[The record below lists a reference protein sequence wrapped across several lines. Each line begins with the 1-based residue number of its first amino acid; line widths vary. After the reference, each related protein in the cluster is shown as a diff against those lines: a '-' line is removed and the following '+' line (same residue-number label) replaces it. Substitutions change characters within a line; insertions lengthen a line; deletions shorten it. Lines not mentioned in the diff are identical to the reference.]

1 MSKDPAEPGSFEY
14 IDYQIRKG
22 SVQNLGDAFERLC
35 KFYLENSP
43 KYRGEFKKVW
53 HWKDWPKRWGP
64 DTGIDLIAETVDG
77 DIWAIQAK
85 GINPDRSIPKSELDS
100 FLSESNRP
108 EIKFRLIIASTDD
121 IGTNARRTIAGQQ
134 IPVGFVLR
142 GDLLGE
148 DLVWP
153 EHLGEKPQLKPRK
166 IPKPHQ
172 KEAIHNVLKGFQTSK
187 RGKLILACGTGKTL
201 TSLWIHEKLRSK
213 RTFFLVPSL
222 SLINQTL
229 LEWSANAKQGFD
241 RIIVCSD
248 DTVTHSGEDHSIS

>member
-1 MSKDPAEPGSFEY
+1 MAKDHTKPGSYEN
-14 IDYQIRKG
+14 IDQLIRVG
-22 SVQNLGDAFERLC
+22 SVHNLGNAFERLC
-35 KFYLENSP
+35 KFYLESAP

-153 EHLGEKPQLKPRK
+153 EHLGEKPQPKPRK
-166 IPKPHQ
+166 ISKPHQ
-172 KEAIHNVLKGFQTSK
+172 EEAIRNVLKGFQTSK

-213 RTFFLVPSL
+213 RTLFF
-222 SLINQTL
+222 
-229 LEWSANAKQGFD
+229 SAVAFLNK
-241 RIIVCSD
+241 SN
-248 DTVTHSGEDHSIS
+248 TS